1 MRKYAAFEKKT
12 GRSAKS
18 RKWRK
23 TLAKHGIL
31 THREALERYDK
42 NPIRLPRHDLP
53 QYAKTLINKGF
64 PRLQPSKKPTFY
76 QH

>member
-42 NPIRLPRHDLP
+42 NPIRLPR
-53 QYAKTLINKGF
+53 QYM
-64 PRLQPSKKPTFY
+64 
-76 QH
+76 

>member
-42 NPIRLPRHDLP
+42 NPIRLPRQHMP
-53 QYAKTLINKGF
+53 CHRKASNHAG
-64 PRLQPSKKPTFY
+64 PRDYP
-76 QH
+76 

>member
-42 NPIRLPRHDLP
+42 NPIRLPR
-53 QYAKTLINKGF
+53 QYLQEPDGRVCFKGNG
-64 PRLQPSKKPTFY
+64 
-76 QH
+76 